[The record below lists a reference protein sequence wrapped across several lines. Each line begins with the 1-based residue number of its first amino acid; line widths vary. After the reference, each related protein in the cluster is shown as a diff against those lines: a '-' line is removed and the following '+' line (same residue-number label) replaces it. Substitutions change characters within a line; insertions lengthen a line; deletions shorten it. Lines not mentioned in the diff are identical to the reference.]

1 MLVSLSILIA
11 LKYIIY
17 HQEWFDD
24 QFPKQ
29 VQSYKSIQ
37 LFIEILAN
45 KTFTVTNG
53 LISQLF
59 FVTFIHSHM
68 CE

>member
-17 HQEWFDD
+17 HQKWFDD

-59 FVTFIHSHM
+59 FVTFIHSTYV
-68 CE
+68 